1 MEKVTLLWQSAHL
14 TLIFSRVVWLNRSV
28 RKKRVLGK
36 KKVDFSSPLLLLLMG
51 NICLGIH
58 VKK

>member
-14 TLIFSRVVWLNRSV
+14 TLIFSRVVWLNRSA
-28 RKKRVLGK
+28 RKSKERYR

>member
-28 RKKRVLGK
+28 QKKESWV